1 MVKPQ
6 YIFGSTLHKFLYI
19 IFPSK
24 IKLLTAKEKPIN
36 VSLQFFRTAKKST
49 IDRNINFHHITLTF
63 QYLVMQKTART
74 VAPQPNSSFQTKDP
88 IHCQINSGIIY
99 KYILLRVMI
108 NEITVKR
115 FKKNGSYH
123 VISC

>member
-24 IKLLTAKEKPIN
+24 IKLLAAKEKPIN

-74 VAPQPNSSFQTKDP
+74 VAPQPNSSFQTIDP
-88 IHCQINSGIIY
+88 INCQFNSRIIY
-99 KYILLRVMI
+99 KYILMRVMI
-108 NEITVKR
+108 N
-115 FKKNGSYH
+115 
-123 VISC
+123 